1 MNNDK
6 NTLTRF
12 FAGLALMIVGL
23 FILFNRV
30 HVGPAGWGGWGRFT
44 ICNFSFPSGLVI
56 VPFIIGVVWMFGTGG
71 NLASKIFTAF
81 SVLLILAAI
90 IMNTTFWL
98 DRMTMFD
105 WILILVMIFGG
116 GGIVASVLF
125 GEKKEQKAAEKKAE
139 AKEGEDQGA
148 VAADISPSRIKNIEE
163 ELAALKRTIDNNKPE

>member
-1 MNNDK
+1 MNDK

-44 ICNFSFPSGLVI
+44 IGNFSFPSGLVM

-90 IMNTTFWL
+90 IMNAESLHRFSL
-98 DRMTMFD
+98 VRRKSRRKLRRRLKRRMAR
-105 WILILVMIFGG
+105 ILRLQLI
-116 GGIVASVLF
+116 SVL
-125 GEKKEQKAAEKKAE
+125 
-139 AKEGEDQGA
+139 QG
-148 VAADISPSRIKNIEE
+148 SR
-163 ELAALKRTIDNNKPE
+163 ASKRSLQL

>member
-1 MNNDK
+1 MNDK

-44 ICNFSFPSGLVI
+44 IGNFSFPSGLVM

-81 SVLLILAAI
+81 TVLIILAAI
-90 IMNTTFWL
+90 IMNTSFWV

-105 WILILVMIFGG
+105 WLLMLVMIFGG

-125 GEKKEQKAAEKKAE
+125 ASDGIDEKKAREE
-139 AKEGEDQGA
+139 AEKYKKMA
-148 VAADISPSRIKNIEE
+148 EE
-163 ELAALKRTIDNNKPE
+163 ESKKSEDLEKELKTIKDNMNKNA